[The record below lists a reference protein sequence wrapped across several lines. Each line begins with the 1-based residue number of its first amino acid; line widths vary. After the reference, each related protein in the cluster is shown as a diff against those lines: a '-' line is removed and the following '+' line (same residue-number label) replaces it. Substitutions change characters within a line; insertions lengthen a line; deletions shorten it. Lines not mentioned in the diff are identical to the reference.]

1 MGYAEAVV
9 SIAQAYGVSWTP
21 WAWRPGASQSAN
33 GKCQDVNEDG
43 KGLKLRHPT
52 DNIGPDWQNLWEEYG
67 NKEPT
72 FKVREQE
79 NEQTQ

>member
-9 SIAQAYGVSWTP
+9 SIAQAYGASWTP

-43 KGLKLRHPT
+43 DGLKLRHPT
-52 DNIGPDWQNLWEEYG
+52 DNIGPDWQTLWEEYG
-67 NKEPT
+67 NAQAT
-72 FKVREQE
+72 FPSKAQEEQFE
-79 NEQTQ
+79 